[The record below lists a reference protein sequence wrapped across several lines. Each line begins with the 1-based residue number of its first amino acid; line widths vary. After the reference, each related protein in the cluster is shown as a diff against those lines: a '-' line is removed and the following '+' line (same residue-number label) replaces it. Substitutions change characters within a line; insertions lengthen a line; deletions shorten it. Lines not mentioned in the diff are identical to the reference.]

1 MYSNG
6 LFLKRYFKMDKY
18 IHKLSFGAN
27 NIIIVLSDAEVAK
40 IYEGDIG
47 SEVKKMK
54 VANAINSLIVKFYE

>member
-1 MYSNG
+1 
-6 LFLKRYFKMDKY
+6 MDKY

-47 SEVKKMK
+47 SEVEKMK